1 MKKVAVI
8 LAGCG
13 VYDGAEI
20 HESVL
25 SLLAIEQA
33 GASWHCF
40 APDVDQHHV
49 INHAA
54 GEESGETRNVLVEAA
69 RIARGDVK
77 PLSELNVNEFDALL
91 LPGGFGVAKN
101 LSTFATSDEE
111 MEIEKEVLRVC
122 KAFAI
127 AEKPAGYVCIS
138 PVLIPKVYGP
148 GAKGTIGNDP
158 QTAAAFNA
166 MGGEHI
172 DCPVDD
178 FVLDQSR
185 RLLSTPAY
193 MLATSVSQANAGIS
207 KLVSKLV
214 ELA

>member
-69 RIARGDVK
+69 RIARGEVT

-193 MLATSVSQANAGIS
+193 MLATSVSQANAGIA

>member
-77 PLSELNVNEFDALL
+77 PLTELNVNEFDALL

-101 LSTFATSDEE
+101 LSSFATSDEE

-193 MLATSVSQANAGIS
+193 MQATSVSQANAGIS

>member
-69 RIARGDVK
+69 RIARGEVT

-101 LSTFATSDEE
+101 LSSFATSDEE

>member
-25 SLLAIEQA
+25 ALLAIEQA

-40 APDVDQHHV
+40 APDIQQHHV
-49 INHAA
+49 INHAD
-54 GEESGETRNVLVEAA
+54 GETSGETRNVLQEAA
-69 RIARGDVK
+69 RIARGDIK
-77 PLSELNVNEFDALL
+77 PLSALNVAEYDALL

-101 LSTFATSDEE
+101 LSSFATAGGE
-111 MEIEKEVLRVC
+111 MEIEEDVLRVC
-122 KAFAI
+122 KAFAN

-158 QTAAAFNA
+158 QIAQAFNA

-193 MLATSVSQANAGIS
+193 MLATSVSQAHAGIS
-207 KLVSKLV
+207 KLVTKLV

>member
-8 LAGCG
+8 LSGCG

-25 SLLAIEQA
+25 SLLAIEQS

-40 APDVDQHHV
+40 APDVEQHHV
-49 INHAA
+49 INHRA
-54 GEESGETRNVLVEAA
+54 GEESTETRNVLDEAA
-69 RIARGDVK
+69 RIARGNIQ
-77 PLSELNVNEFDALL
+77 PLTALNPADFDALL

-101 LSTFATSDEE
+101 LSDFAVNGANMAVHDQ
-111 MEIEKEVLRVC
+111 VLEAC
-122 KAFAI
+122 TAFAK
-127 AEKPAGYVCIS
+127 ADKPAGYVCIS
-138 PVLIPKVYGP
+138 PILIPSVYGP
-148 GAKGTIGNDP
+148 GAKGTIGTDP
-158 QTAAAFNA
+158 DTAAAFNA

-185 RLLSTPAY
+185 RVLSTPAY
-193 MLATSVSQANAGIS
+193 MLATSVSEAASGIN
-207 KLVSKLV
+207 KLVKKLV

>member
-122 KAFAI
+122 KAFAT

>member
-8 LAGCG
+8 LSGCG

-25 SLLAIEQA
+25 SLLAIEQN

-40 APDVDQHHV
+40 APDIDQFHV

-54 GEESGETRNVLVEAA
+54 GQEMGDTRNVLQESA
-69 RIARGDVK
+69 RIARGNIQAI
-77 PLSELNVNEFDALL
+77 SALNPDDYDALL

-101 LSTFATSDEE
+101 LSSFASQGTNLDVDES
-111 MEIEKEVLRVC
+111 VLRIC
-122 KAFAI
+122 KAFAN
-127 AEKPAGYVCIS
+127 AEKPAGYLCIS
-138 PVLIPKVYGP
+138 PILIPSVYGN
-148 GAKGTIGNDP
+148 GAKGTIGKDP
-158 QTAAAFNA
+158 DVAAAFNA
-166 MGGEHI
+166 MGGEHVE
-172 DCPVDD
+172 CPVDD

-193 MLATSVSQANAGIS
+193 MLATSVSEANAGIS
-207 KLVSKLV
+207 KLVKKLID
-214 ELA
+214 LA

>member
-40 APDVDQHHV
+40 APDVNQHHV
-49 INHAA
+49 VNHAG
-54 GEESGETRNVLVEAA
+54 GEESGETRNVLIEAA
-69 RIARGDVK
+69 RIARGDVR

-101 LSTFATSDEE
+101 LSSFATGDEE
-111 MEIEKEVLRVC
+111 MKIEKEVLRVC
-122 KAFAI
+122 KAFAT
-127 AEKPAGYVCIS
+127 AEKPAGYICIS

-158 QTAAAFNA
+158 QTAEAFNA

-172 DCPVDD
+172 DCPVND

-193 MLATSVSQANAGIS
+193 MLATTVSQANAGIA
-207 KLVSKLV
+207 KLVSKLI